1 MWTSGARLFILAC
14 FMVLGPRAQS
24 GGRESQLQMA
34 RTSLT
39 GEHKDTEN
47 ARKLLLE
54 IVDSGSLG
62 AAPEILSYAY
72 VYLGYIED
80 RAGHRQRAISWFE
93 KALAVE
99 GGSPGILDVAR
110 LGLERPIT
118 WIRHLDAERT
128 SSEAPSR
135 PAEAPRP
142 TKAYVTAQPPTGM
155 RLARNL
161 SAQQRRENFDA
172 LWNAIDTT
180 YACFKLKSID
190 WQEVGRRYGQQLD
203 TTSSDDDFY
212 ALIFRLVN
220 ELKDTHSWLQGYKD
234 LVLED
239 ATDLSI
245 DLFEERPFVAAVKPG
260 SEAALAGVTPGWEV
274 LSVDGLTVAE
284 TMEALRPHL
293 HACSSERA
301 YHREAGRHLLAG
313 ERGSIVTVK
322 LRSPDGGTKTLTL
335 RRISGP
341 GIRPPAR
348 AAAFELT
355 RQHFVHF
362 GREPSGFGYIQIES
376 FNGREEIADEFD
388 LALEE
393 LQDAP
398 GLILDI
404 RDNTGG
410 FGQPRIVGRLL
421 KKRTLVSVSY
431 IKNGPGHSDLD
442 RREGYL
448 EPTGRWQYT
457 RPVALLVNDV
467 TGSASDLFACE
478 LRSAGRVITVG
489 TTTHGNLSGVA
500 TFAVLPCGLVVR
512 ISNGYIS
519 DARGRPIERNGNIPD
534 VTVEP
539 TIDDFLNSRDPV
551 LDRAIGLLMK

>member
-1 MWTSGARLFILAC
+1 
-14 FMVLGPRAQS
+14 
-24 GGRESQLQMA
+24 MA

-39 GEHKDTEN
+39 GEHKDAEN

-62 AAPEILSYAY
+62 ATSETLSYAY

-80 RAGHRQRAISWFE
+80 RAGHRQRAIAWFE

-110 LGLERPIT
+110 VGLERPVT
-118 WIRHLDAERT
+118 WIRHLDAART
-128 SSEAPSR
+128 SSGTPSR

-142 TKAYVTAQPPTGM
+142 AKAYVTAQPPTGM
-155 RLARNL
+155 TLAKNL

-172 LWNAIDTT
+172 LWNAIDTA

-190 WQEVGRRYGQQLD
+190 WQEVGRRYRQQLD

-234 LVLED
+234 LVLQD

-245 DLFEERPFVAAVKPG
+245 DLFEERPFVVAVKPG
-260 SEAALAGVTPGWEV
+260 SEAAVAGVTPGWEV

-284 TMEALRPHL
+284 KMEALRPHL

-301 YHREAGRHLLAG
+301 YHRGAGRRLLAG
-313 ERGSIVTVK
+313 ESGSMAAVT
-322 LRSPDGGTKTLTL
+322 LRSPDGGTKTLAL

-348 AAAFELT
+348 AAAFALT

-362 GREPSGFGYIQIES
+362 GRHPSGLGYIQIES

-388 LALEE
+388 RALEA
-393 LQDAP
+393 LRDAP

-421 KKRTLVSVSY
+421 KKRMLASVSY

-442 RREGYL
+442 RRKGYL
-448 EPTGRWQYT
+448 DPTGGWQYT

-478 LRSAGRVITVG
+478 LRSARRVIAVG
-489 TTTHGNLSGVA
+489 TTTHGNLSGVG

-519 DARGRPIERNGNIPD
+519 DARDRPIEGNGNIPD
-534 VTVEP
+534 VTVAP
-539 TIDDFLNSRDPV
+539 TIQDFLNGRDPV
-551 LDRAIGLLMK
+551 LERAVGILMK

>member
-1 MWTSGARLFILAC
+1 
-14 FMVLGPRAQS
+14 
-24 GGRESQLQMA
+24 MA

-39 GEHKDTEN
+39 GEHKDAEN

-62 AAPEILSYAY
+62 ATSETLSYAY

-80 RAGHRQRAISWFE
+80 RAGHRQRAIAWFE

-110 LGLERPIT
+110 VGLERPVT
-118 WIRHLDAERT
+118 WIRHLDAART
-128 SSEAPSR
+128 SSGTPSR

-142 TKAYVTAQPPTGM
+142 AKAYVTAQPPTGM
-155 RLARNL
+155 TLAKNL

-172 LWNAIDTT
+172 LWNAIDTA

-190 WQEVGRRYGQQLD
+190 WQEVGRRYRQQLD

-234 LVLED
+234 LVLQD

-245 DLFEERPFVAAVKPG
+245 DLFEERPFVVAVKPG
-260 SEAALAGVTPGWEV
+260 SEAAVAGVTPGWEV

-284 TMEALRPHL
+284 KMEALSPHL

-301 YHREAGRHLLAG
+301 YHREAGRRLLAG
-313 ERGSIVTVK
+313 ESGSMAAVT
-322 LRSPDGGTKTLTL
+322 LRSPDGGTKTLAL

-348 AAAFELT
+348 AAAFALT

-362 GREPSGFGYIQIES
+362 GRHPSGLGYIQIES

-388 LALEE
+388 RALEA
-393 LQDAP
+393 LRDAP

-421 KKRTLVSVSY
+421 KKRMLASVSY

-442 RREGYL
+442 RRKGYL
-448 EPTGRWQYT
+448 DPTGGWQYT

-478 LRSAGRVITVG
+478 LRSARRVIAVG
-489 TTTHGNLSGVA
+489 TTTHGNLSGVG

-519 DARGRPIERNGNIPD
+519 DARDRPIEGNGNIPD
-534 VTVEP
+534 VTVAP
-539 TIDDFLNSRDPV
+539 TIQDFLNGRDPV
-551 LDRAIGLLMK
+551 LERAVGILMK

>member
-1 MWTSGARLFILAC
+1 
-14 FMVLGPRAQS
+14 MVLGLQAQS
-24 GGRESQLQMA
+24 GAGEAQLQMA

-39 GEHKDTEN
+39 GEHKDAEN

-54 IVDSGSLG
+54 IVDSGSLR
-62 AAPEILSYAY
+62 ATSETLSYAY

-80 RAGHRQRAISWFE
+80 RAGHRQRAIAWFE

-110 LGLERPIT
+110 VGLERPVT
-118 WIRHLDAERT
+118 WIRHLDAART
-128 SSEAPSR
+128 SSGTPSR

-142 TKAYVTAQPPTGM
+142 AKAYVTAQPPTGM
-155 RLARNL
+155 TLAKNL

-172 LWNAIDTT
+172 LWNAIDTA

-190 WQEVGRRYGQQLD
+190 WQEVGRRYRQQLD

-234 LVLED
+234 LVLQD

-245 DLFEERPFVAAVKPG
+245 DLFEERPFVVAVKPG
-260 SEAALAGVTPGWEV
+260 SEAAVAGVTPGWEV

-284 TMEALRPHL
+284 KMEALRPHL

-301 YHREAGRHLLAG
+301 YHRGAGRRLLAG
-313 ERGSIVTVK
+313 ESGSMAAVT
-322 LRSPDGGTKTLTL
+322 LRSPDGGTKTLAL

-348 AAAFELT
+348 AAAFALT

-362 GREPSGFGYIQIES
+362 GRHPSGLGYIQIES

-388 LALEE
+388 RALEA
-393 LQDAP
+393 LRDAP

-421 KKRTLVSVSY
+421 KKRMLASVSY

-442 RREGYL
+442 RRKGYL
-448 EPTGRWQYT
+448 DPTGGWQYT

-478 LRSAGRVITVG
+478 LRSARRVIAVG
-489 TTTHGNLSGVA
+489 TTTHGNLSGVG

-519 DARGRPIERNGNIPD
+519 DARDRPIEGNGNIPD
-534 VTVEP
+534 VTVAP
-539 TIDDFLNSRDPV
+539 TIQDFLNGRDPV
-551 LDRAIGLLMK
+551 LERAVGILMK

>member
-1 MWTSGARLFILAC
+1 
-14 FMVLGPRAQS
+14 MVLGLQAQS
-24 GGRESQLQMA
+24 GAGEAQLQMA

-39 GEHKDTEN
+39 GEHKDAEN

-62 AAPEILSYAY
+62 ATSETLSYAY

-80 RAGHRQRAISWFE
+80 RAGHRQRAIAWFE

-110 LGLERPIT
+110 VGLERPVT
-118 WIRHLDAERT
+118 WIRHLDAART
-128 SSEAPSR
+128 SSGTPSR

-142 TKAYVTAQPPTGM
+142 AKAYVTAQPPTGM
-155 RLARNL
+155 TLAKNL

-172 LWNAIDTT
+172 LWNAIDTA

-190 WQEVGRRYGQQLD
+190 WQEVGRRYRQQLD

-234 LVLED
+234 LVLQD

-245 DLFEERPFVAAVKPG
+245 DLFEERPFVVAVKPG
-260 SEAALAGVTPGWEV
+260 SEAAVAGVTPGWEV

-284 TMEALRPHL
+284 KMEALSPHL

-301 YHREAGRHLLAG
+301 YHREAGRRLLAG
-313 ERGSIVTVK
+313 ESGSMAAVT
-322 LRSPDGGTKTLTL
+322 LRSPDGGTKTLAL

-348 AAAFELT
+348 AAAFALT

-362 GREPSGFGYIQIES
+362 GRHPSGLGYIQIES

-388 LALEE
+388 RALEA
-393 LQDAP
+393 LRDAP

-421 KKRTLVSVSY
+421 KKRTLASVSY

-442 RREGYL
+442 RRKGYL
-448 EPTGRWQYT
+448 DPTGGWQYT

-478 LRSAGRVITVG
+478 LRSARRVIAVG
-489 TTTHGNLSGVA
+489 TTTHGNLSGVG

-519 DARGRPIERNGNIPD
+519 DARDRPIEGNGNIPD
-534 VTVEP
+534 VTVAP
-539 TIDDFLNSRDPV
+539 TIQDFLNGRDPV
-551 LDRAIGLLMK
+551 LERAVGILMK

>member
-1 MWTSGARLFILAC
+1 
-14 FMVLGPRAQS
+14 MVLGLQAQS
-24 GGRESQLQMA
+24 GAGEAQLQMA

-39 GEHKDTEN
+39 GEHKDAEN

-62 AAPEILSYAY
+62 ATSETLSYAY

-80 RAGHRQRAISWFE
+80 RAGHRQRAIAWFE

-110 LGLERPIT
+110 VGLERPVT
-118 WIRHLDAERT
+118 WIRHLDAART
-128 SSEAPSR
+128 SSGTPSR

-142 TKAYVTAQPPTGM
+142 AKAYVTAQPPTGM
-155 RLARNL
+155 TLAKNL

-172 LWNAIDTT
+172 LWNAIDTA

-190 WQEVGRRYGQQLD
+190 WQEVGRRYRQQLD

-234 LVLED
+234 LVLQD

-245 DLFEERPFVAAVKPG
+245 DLFEERPFVVAVKPG
-260 SEAALAGVTPGWEV
+260 SEAAVAGVTPGWEV

-284 TMEALRPHL
+284 KMEALRPHL

-301 YHREAGRHLLAG
+301 YHRGAGRRLLAG
-313 ERGSIVTVK
+313 ESGSMAAVT
-322 LRSPDGGTKTLTL
+322 LRSPDGGTKTLAL

-348 AAAFELT
+348 AAAFALT

-362 GREPSGFGYIQIES
+362 GRHPSGLGYIQIES

-388 LALEE
+388 RALEA
-393 LQDAP
+393 LRDAP

-421 KKRTLVSVSY
+421 KKRMLASVSY

-442 RREGYL
+442 RRKGYL
-448 EPTGRWQYT
+448 DPTGGWQYT

-478 LRSAGRVITVG
+478 LRSARRVIAVG
-489 TTTHGNLSGVA
+489 TTTHGNLSGMG

-519 DARGRPIERNGNIPD
+519 DARDRPIEGNGNIPD
-534 VTVEP
+534 VTVAP
-539 TIDDFLNSRDPV
+539 TIQDFLNGRDPV
-551 LDRAIGLLMK
+551 LERAVGILMK

>member
-1 MWTSGARLFILAC
+1 
-14 FMVLGPRAQS
+14 MVLGLQAQF
-24 GGRESQLQMA
+24 GAGEAQLQMA

-39 GEHKDTEN
+39 GEHKDAEN

-54 IVDSGSLG
+54 IVDSGSLR
-62 AAPEILSYAY
+62 ATSETLSYAY

-80 RAGHRQRAISWFE
+80 RAGHRQRAIAWFE

-110 LGLERPIT
+110 VGLERPVT
-118 WIRHLDAERT
+118 WIRHLDAART
-128 SSEAPSR
+128 SSGTPSR

-142 TKAYVTAQPPTGM
+142 AKAYVTAQPPTGM
-155 RLARNL
+155 TLAKNL

-172 LWNAIDTT
+172 LWNAIDTA

-190 WQEVGRRYGQQLD
+190 WQEVGRRYRQQLD

-234 LVLED
+234 LVLQD

-245 DLFEERPFVAAVKPG
+245 DLFEERPFVVAVKPG
-260 SEAALAGVTPGWEV
+260 SEAAVAGVTPGWEV

-284 TMEALRPHL
+284 KMEALRPHL

-301 YHREAGRHLLAG
+301 YHRGAGRRLLAG
-313 ERGSIVTVK
+313 ESGSMAAVT
-322 LRSPDGGTKTLTL
+322 LRSPDGGTKTLAL

-348 AAAFELT
+348 AAAFALT

-362 GREPSGFGYIQIES
+362 GRHPSGLGYIQIES

-388 LALEE
+388 RALEA
-393 LQDAP
+393 LRDAP

-421 KKRTLVSVSY
+421 KKRTLASVSY

-442 RREGYL
+442 RRKGYL
-448 EPTGRWQYT
+448 DPTGGWQYT

-478 LRSAGRVITVG
+478 LRSARRVIAVG
-489 TTTHGNLSGVA
+489 TTTHGNLSGVG

-519 DARGRPIERNGNIPD
+519 DARDRPIEGNGNIPD
-534 VTVEP
+534 VTVAP
-539 TIDDFLNSRDPV
+539 TIQDFLNGRDPV
-551 LDRAIGLLMK
+551 LERAVGILMK